1 MGDPL
6 NSPSNKQLKKTYSTL
21 IRKDSTR
28 FHGSVHSYHE
38 EEKMGLVEH
47 INGLLQS
54 DTYMPYLPMDP
65 EGDDVFEHVK
75 DGIFIPML
83 VNSIKPG
90 ILPTDRLVLRA
101 NPPGLNIFE
110 RSQNLNRAFLI
121 ARDQLKCQL
130 VNVGAEDM
138 IEGKAPHLVLAVLWQ
153 LVKVDLV
160 SKVQEMVKTPRLIY
174 LLQKKDSDRVITP
187 SSSSSADAAKGK
199 DETLTDAEKILL
211 RWFNYHLEEAGHDRR
226 VTNLSNDIK
235 DCVNYIALL
244 HQLSPEVCDRS
255 AMEEPDLLA
264 RADLFLADCAKIDC
278 NKFINSR
285 DIITGNSR
293 LNFAFLAN
301 LFNAYENFQLEEE
314 EEEPSA
320 ATELR
325 VVEVTEEVRIDEV
338 TVEEVQV
345 VELVEEVVV
354 VEEAK
359 PEEPS
364 LAAQQAEEIQ
374 KIEKQVQQ
382 VETERASQREQYGS
396 EVTQLL
402 RRLEAVREAAAMPIT
417 TQALEKRI
425 EAETEKI
432 VTIQKEEEA
441 LKEEV
446 ERVSEAVKVRSA
458 AVEKAREDLDKAEE
472 EVVMAKK
479 LYATDVA
486 FMKKRVDETQ
496 QVTKLVKK
504 QLQDTKVV
512 NRDLAAKKVEL
523 VRTREE
529 INEKLDKAME
539 DKRKIAATK
548 RNVEKALAKA
558 KQQFDTVYAQRVET
572 EADIKKLV
580 TDTAEIK
587 EETKM
592 IVKERVEIQSEV
604 ETLKEDVIDAQ
615 EELQE
620 HVEHQKVLLAHQT
633 ALQGEV
639 KALEDDLQSNEDA
652 RRRKIAALMQKQQK
666 AKSKLQRDIEED
678 RADLEEERSNA
689 FQDLI
694 AVVGDTVEQRGARE
708 ALMVKKVL
716 ADKEIKEMTEVID
729 EEEAARK
736 VADKAARATKS
747 KVRTTDTAIAREELA
762 SKRVDQATKALER
775 SKAQHVLA
783 REQEE
788 DRIQEMKRD
797 VRAAE
802 AEKSVVEERILRE
815 ESDGKEVAAKVQA
828 LASDVAQKKAE
839 VADEDKQ
846 RKAQEKAFREKHRKD
861 VAEIRQ
867 RQEAQKRE
875 AAAQVEESRLEATRA
890 SDALEDQRV
899 ERELADREALQAD
912 RAVIKA
918 QQDAQERKQSSEA
931 AKDSAKRLEKALRQA
946 KAVAAK
952 NKQSAAAASVAVDAT
967 QLKTH
972 TIVEG
977 TAAETTGVNEDDARD
992 LDDKVA
998 KAQLEIDRRRIE
1010 HDKNLEEEHHQTMLE
1025 ESDISRKAAKVGAEE
1040 RRRLSEAF
1048 KDQERT
1054 AAAQHETAKRD
1065 LNQQAVDLEK
1075 QATILLSDIDL
1086 AREETRQLERKANQ

>member
-354 VEEAK
+354 VEEA
-359 PEEPS
+359 
-364 LAAQQAEEIQ
+364 
-374 KIEKQVQQ
+374 
-382 VETERASQREQYGS
+382 R
-396 EVTQLL
+396 
-402 RRLEAVREAAAMPIT
+402 
-417 TQALEKRI
+417 
-425 EAETEKI
+425 
-432 VTIQKEEEA
+432 
-441 LKEEV
+441 KEEV